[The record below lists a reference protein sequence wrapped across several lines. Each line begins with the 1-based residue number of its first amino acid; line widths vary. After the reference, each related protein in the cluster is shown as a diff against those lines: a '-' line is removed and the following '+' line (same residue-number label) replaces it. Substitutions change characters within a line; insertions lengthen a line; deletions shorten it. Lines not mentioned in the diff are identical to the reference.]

1 MKGISEM
8 LKELIRW
15 IGIIIVFGM
24 FILWMEGAFTKGCL
38 QLLLDMV

>member
-1 MKGISEM
+1 MEEIFGM

-38 QLLLDMV
+38 QMLWSMV